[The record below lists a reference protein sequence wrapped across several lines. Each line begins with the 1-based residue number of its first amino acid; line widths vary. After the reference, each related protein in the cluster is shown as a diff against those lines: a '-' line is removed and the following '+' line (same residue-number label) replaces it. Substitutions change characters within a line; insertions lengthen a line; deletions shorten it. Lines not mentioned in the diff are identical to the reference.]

1 MTDENRNHHNSEHNR
16 PQMIANVDPFVVQT
30 LQSITGSNV
39 VIETTRGNVRG
50 SISDVKPDHV
60 VIQAHH
66 ASFFVRIQEIVWI
79 MPV

>member
-1 MTDENRNHHNSEHNR
+1 MTDDRNHHNSKHNR

-60 VIQAHH
+60 VIQAHN
-66 ASFFVRIQEIVWI
+66 AFFFVRIQEIVWI

>member
-1 MTDENRNHHNSEHNR
+1 MIDDRNHYNSEHNR

-60 VIQAHH
+60 VIQAHN